1 MENKNIMPS
10 PTEWQMGKPYSTIS
24 VPSRN
29 RITTLR
35 SAFTVIRSISTC
47 RVMASGAVIV
57 SGSFFSWRRK
67 LFSPARRLSFP

>member
-10 PTEWQMGKPYSTIS
+10 PTEGQMGKHYSVTS

-29 RITTLR
+29 RIMTLR

-47 RVMASGAVIV
+47 RVRTSGAVTV
-57 SGSFFSWRRK
+57 SGSFFSWQRK